1 MWSLATCKLKAVWV
15 TDMKQMT
22 GEVNP
27 THLNSQEPL
36 SCLCRTSFLPQAH
49 ALADLDPP
57 SIATLVEVVAAV
69 PTPALWRQ
77 P

>member
-1 MWSLATCKLKAVWV
+1 MDDRHETEGWRGL
-15 TDMKQMT
+15 
-22 GEVNP
+22 NP
-27 THLNSQEPL
+27 IHLDSQEPL
-36 SCLCRTSFLPQAH
+36 GSLCRTSSLPQAH
-49 ALADLDPP
+49 TLANPDPP